1 MNHIKD
7 FEKQNHVIEGKILVF
22 QLYVLYY
29 LNVSESLDIWSS
41 LGKYKQPH
49 SFLTICHPKI
59 YSDI

>member
-1 MNHIKD
+1 M
-7 FEKQNHVIEGKILVF
+7 LMF

-29 LNVSESLDIWSS
+29 LNVSESLDTCSS

-49 SFLTICHPKI
+49 SFLIICHPKI